1 MEAHGLLFVAIDL
14 EDRPEQMVPS
24 DGFCSELNN
33 PQRSSAQMNS
43 KGVIIDSL
51 RKNITLHR
59 SAAALRMA
67 LGRLSITTYLYV
79 SFVLLS

>member
-1 MEAHGLLFVAIDL
+1 
-14 EDRPEQMVPS
+14 
-24 DGFCSELNN
+24 
-33 PQRSSAQMNS
+33 MNS